1 MSVTVFLSNTNIQIV
16 VGSGTNGGAKIKR
29 LVSVA
34 VPGGAVL
41 NGVVMDENALTA
53 AIQECWRINKLPKN
67 DVTLILNSPQL
78 RANFIDM
85 PLLPEKKT
93 TEFVQRETKDS
104 RLAKPVSAWY
114 VTEKDAKTKTQ
125 KVVAE
130 TADSQFIDTY
140 VAIFAKAGVKLIDI
154 HDGVTLAINL
164 LKGSTRNK
172 TVVYM
177 ILDGTSL
184 VTIFFSKGRYFYHST
199 KRIFNQPGSSEFT
212 KEIFGAISEIRQFAS
227 AQKLEDQIDEIQFA
241 GLGEQQVARLSE
253 DMGDIDSN
261 IKLSAV
267 VCPSYVKVKEN
278 AKQFPYFVYP
288 VAGLTRLATP
298 RLDILTANRK
308 SADKFIRKQNLLKII
323 LPAGGFVLLM
333 ILIYGALTTFNILK
347 ENRLR
352 DLTRENSDP
361 ATIEN
366 ANRYEQISNVITG
379 VGARQGALNILHKYL
394 DSYPIPDSSINKI
407 ILLAAEKH
415 GVTVIVNSYDAS
427 SGVFSITAQS
437 QEVEQINQFIADL
450 MKMKEFEKVDYTGY
464 SAIEENKEGNSGWQ
478 INVVCT
484 LAARN
489 TESENAEEGA

>member
-16 VGSGTNGGAKIKR
+16 VGSGTNGGAKITR

-41 NGVVMDENALTA
+41 NGVVMDETALTT
-53 AIQECWRINKLPKN
+53 AIQECWMINKLPKN

-78 RANFIDM
+78 RANFVDM

-93 TEFVQRETKDS
+93 TEYVQRETKDS
-104 RLAKPVSAWY
+104 RLTKPISAWY

-130 TADSQFIDTY
+130 TADAQFIETY
-140 VAIFAKAGVKLIDI
+140 VAIFAKAGVRLTDI

-212 KEIFGAISEIRQFAS
+212 REIFGAISEIRQFAS
-227 AQKLEDQIDEIQFA
+227 VQKLEDQIDEIQFA
-241 GLGEQQVARLSE
+241 GLGEQQVVRLAE
-253 DMGDIDSN
+253 DMTDIDSN

-267 VCPSYVKVKEN
+267 VCPSYVKIKEN

-288 VAGLTRLATP
+288 VAGLTRLGNP

-308 SADKFIRKQNLLKII
+308 SADKFIKKQNFLKVA
-323 LPAGGFVLLM
+323 LPAGGFILLLLM
-333 ILIYGALTTFNILK
+333 IYGSVTAFNIMK
-347 ENRLR
+347 EYRLR
-352 DLTRENSDP
+352 ALIDENSDP
-361 ATIEN
+361 VTIEN

-394 DSYPIPDSSINKI
+394 DSYPIPDSEINNI
-407 ILLAAEKH
+407 ILKAAEKY
-415 GVTVIVNSYDAS
+415 GVTVIVNSYDANT
-427 SGVFSITAQS
+427 GIFSITAQS
-437 QEVEQINQFIADL
+437 SEVEQINQFIAEL
-450 MKMKEFEKVDYTGY
+450 MKMKDFEKIDYTGY
-464 SAIEENKEGNSGWQ
+464 SAIEETKERSGGWQ

-489 TESENAEEGA
+489 TGSENAEEGA